1 VFRFRI
7 KGGINMAKTK
17 FNGINLEFIN
27 LKSINKV
34 LIVAHK
40 INNGKNVY
48 SLMPM
53 KPLKNK
59 LLSNNKIVK
68 KAYNSIINE
77 LNYLVNFS

>member
-1 VFRFRI
+1 
-7 KGGINMAKTK
+7 MAKTK

>member
-1 VFRFRI
+1 MI
-7 KGGINMAKTK
+7 KTK

-53 KPLKNK
+53 KPLKTK

-77 LNYLVNFS
+77 LNYLVNVS